1 MRKKYRFVDGRGFF
15 EYTLAYAQEEIT
27 KFDRFVVYSFS
38 DIPDNYSIQC
48 DFAHTSVDFNGIDI
62 DIKCLV
68 AWTVSIRPCELE
80 KIAAIAGYE
89 VTVRS
94 YNTFYRAMMKFLSKK
109 GMNLLDILLADE
121 NDYDIYSEQVQ
132 IGQTSKFAEVF
143 NKLRDI
149 IINDKSGC
157 NIIRYLI
164 SFLRNDVIRDQLA
177 DCPNNRL
184 SYLYLKNEAIP
195 FDEMPYASSLYKHNV
210 TTSRLHR
217 CLDIDDCEHQ
227 YLSAM
232 VNEDNN
238 VKTLGDVLK
247 ALGDPLSP
255 IPNEVTDLNYP
266 TLVLPKSQVTDHQYI
281 YELAPFEWK
290 TAERLKRD
298 KGYMGKMSFPENL
311 EKPARTVMATM
322 SASSREAMILEHK
335 EGKYRLPTVREAAS
349 MMSFPID
356 YWFYGKTKS
365 IKHTLVGNAV
375 PPKLSYAIAKAI
387 ALKEG
392 ESIPEQYPPIQHDEE
407 IAFVNLNGNIF
418 PKKKEKE
425 RRSTAKFKY
434 HIPYL
439 IQAEYRVELTNYHSD
454 FGDEHR
460 PPSFKWDAEIHY
472 SQGKDK
478 ARVYTPDLSLNEI
491 DENLQLAI
499 KEFICQKCRNL
510 PSYNDFQV
518 RYCMTTTERKEANVM
533 GPYELLDEVKA
544 FIVRTIP
551 EQHFENQICLNEV
564 PHPLPLAIAVGYI
577 ILNQITHEMGGK

>member
-1 MRKKYRFVDGRGFF
+1 MKVVDFFCGGGGFSEGFRQAGFDIVFAVDKWEPAIITYKGNKPGVNVVLDDVIRISNLPDDQFEALVPDSEVIIGSPPCQSFSHSNKSGNADKSIGIKLIKAYLKIIARKKYKKNSILKYWVLENVPSVKEYIED
-15 EYTLAYAQEEIT
+15 EYTAEDLGLEGS
-27 KFDRFVVYSFS
+27 FV
-38 DIPDNYSIQC
+38 
-48 DFAHTSVDFNGIDI
+48 
-62 DIKCLV
+62 L
-68 AWTVSIRPCELE
+68 RPHGGNSG
-80 KIAAIAGYE
+80 K
-89 VTVRS
+89 
-94 YNTFYRAMMKFLSKK
+94 YNAKYYGAPTNR
-109 GMNLLDILLADE
+109 
-121 NDYDIYSEQVQ
+121 Q
-132 IGQTSKFAEVF
+132 
-143 NKLRDI
+143 
-149 IINDKSGC
+149 
-157 NIIRYLI
+157 RYLCGEFPPI
-164 SFLRNDVIRDQLA
+164 QR
-177 DCPNNRL
+177 
-184 SYLYLKNEAIP
+184 
-195 FDEMPYASSLYKHNV
+195 
-210 TTSRLHR
+210 T
-217 CLDIDDCEHQ
+217 
-227 YLSAM
+227 
-232 VNEDNN
+232 NEDNN

-478 ARVYTPDLSLNEI
+478 ARVYTPDLLLNEI